1 MIMEGEMPTESN
13 PNENWPIK
21 CTTISGI
28 QRHRNKII
36 EGLVQNTF

>member
-1 MIMEGEMPTESN
+1 MIMEGEVPTESY

-21 CTTISGI
+21 CTTISGM

-36 EGLVQNTF
+36 EGLIGNTF